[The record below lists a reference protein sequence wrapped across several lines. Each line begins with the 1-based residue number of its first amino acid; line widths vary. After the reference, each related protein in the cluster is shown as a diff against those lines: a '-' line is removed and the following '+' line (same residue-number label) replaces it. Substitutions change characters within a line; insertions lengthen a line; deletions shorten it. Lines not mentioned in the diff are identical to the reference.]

1 VPDFLKQMPVRLQ
14 LGLATATLTLIAC
27 LILVWLSATST
38 RHITNEQA
46 HIIIKTLSAQLSD
59 QIARDVVGQDTLAIT
74 ALLNRAVRA
83 DWIQGAELKNT
94 RGDILAQAGTLMGVS
109 ATSSIVI
116 DAKEVAKLTAYQ
128 PKQRVE
134 SLQSQQAWTLAG
146 IACIIA
152 FAFGALAAQMG
163 RIYSSALEQ
172 LKVQIPRTART
183 NDSNNEIHAI
193 RERLNALPL
202 NLLAEHA
209 GDETHPT
216 EVHPAII
223 SMVALD
229 SLEHYIDT
237 LNEESLERYTQKVYR
252 CIQRAAMLYGGH
264 IKVVRPLRVAMIFGQ
279 QPGRT
284 SSTSA
289 IQATL
294 LLQLMCKRLSDRGPL
309 NFKTR
314 CALGKSEMAPMSEH
328 DFYADLYVQPI
339 FDQLN
344 GAFEQDG
351 TLWIESDLA
360 NEPTFQGGYTL
371 GDTAGRFTLVT
382 NVPRETK
389 QLIEEQVEQN
399 LPQLS

>member
-1 VPDFLKQMPVRLQ
+1 MPVRLQ

-83 DWIQGAELKNT
+83 DWIQGAELKTT
-94 RGDILAQAGTLMGVS
+94 RGDTLAQAGTLMGIS
-109 ATSSIVI
+109 ATASIVI

-163 RIYSSALEQ
+163 RIYSNALEQ
-172 LKVQIPRTART
+172 LKIKIPRTART

-209 GDETHPT
+209 GDDSHPT

-252 CIQRAAMLYGGH
+252 CIQRAAMLYGGQ

-339 FDQLN
+339 FDQID
-344 GAFEQDG
+344 GAFEHDG

-371 GDTAGRFTLVT
+371 GQTAGRFTLVT